1 MSEIPSAEL
10 GLTELLRADLLRHS
24 QLLNKRAHQG
34 FRLWLGMLSPRFMPI
49 LLYRLAYAAQAARLG
64 VFARLISLLNFMV
77 FGLEIATICRIG
89 PGLFL
94 PHTQGTVIG
103 AASIGAN
110 AIIYQGVTL
119 GARDLDFSYDIA
131 HRPTLGDDVMVGAG
145 GKVLGGV
152 HVGHRVRVAANA
164 VLLMDAPDDSIAAG
178 VPARIIAQGGEGR

>member
-1 MSEIPSAEL
+1 MTLANTSPEPSLVA
-10 GLTELLRADLLRHS
+10 LLRADLLRHD
-24 QLLNKRAHQG
+24 QLLGKGPRQG
-34 FRLWLGMLSPRFMPI
+34 FRLWLAMFSPRFMPV

-64 VFARLISLLNFMV
+64 VLARLISLLNFMV

-103 AASIGAN
+103 AAAIGAN

-119 GARDLDFSYDIA
+119 GARDLDFSYDVA

-152 HVGHRVRVAANA
+152 RVGHRVRVAANA
-164 VLLMDAPDDSIAAG
+164 VLLIDAPDDCIAAG
-178 VPARIIAQGGEGR
+178 VPARIIMSAGEE

>member
-1 MSEIPSAEL
+1 MSELLFSEP
-10 GLTELLRADLLRHS
+10 GLIELLRADLHRHDE
-24 QLLNKRAHQG
+24 LLSKGPRQG
-34 FRLWLGMLSPRFMPI
+34 LRLWLGMLSPRFMPV
-49 LLYRLAYAAQAARLG
+49 LLYRLAYASQAAHLG
-64 VFARLISLLNFMV
+64 LLARMISLLNFMI

-152 HVGHRVRVAANA
+152 RVGHRVRVAANA
-164 VLLMDAPDDSIAAG
+164 VLLTDAPDNSIAAG
-178 VPARIIAQGGEGR
+178 VPARIIAQRGEEG